1 MKQVVIQGG
10 GVRVIDVPAPQ
21 VSPRSIL
28 VRVAHSCIS
37 AGTEIA
43 GVQSAS
49 EPLYRRALKQPEKVK
64 RALAMMREHGVRYT
78 LDRAR
83 GEAIAIPLGYSAA
96 GTVITA
102 GDEVDYFAPGDR
114 VACAGAG
121 LANHAEIVDVP
132 VNLAVK
138 IPQGV
143 DTEAAS
149 TVALGAIALQGVRRA
164 APQLGETVLVIGL
177 GLVGQVTVQLLRASG
192 CRVIGVEPDPARAE
206 VAQLGGLQLLVPAVN
221 YSDEVRRLT
230 GGFGADAVVVTAA
243 SANEAV
249 VNEAARACR
258 RKGRLVVVGDVKLDL
273 DRTELYARELDVL
286 IATSYGPGR
295 YDPVYELEGA
305 DYPLPYVRWTENR
318 NMASYLDLLAAGAVS
333 LGHLS
338 RQLHDVDHAVAA
350 YGALSRPGEKPLLS
364 LLRYPESAVAA
375 ARHIV
380 LRGQPR
386 AASGAVRIAVVGA
399 GSFAQAIHLP
409 NIARLG
415 HMFSLAGVMSRTG
428 TTARMAAE
436 RFGARF
442 ATTDF
447 DAVLADSDVDAVL
460 IATRHNLHARLALA
474 ALRAGKHVFLE
485 KPLATTPEDLDT
497 LERFFAETESSPLL
511 LTGFNRRFSP
521 AARQAKNLL
530 ERRRTPLVASYRM
543 NAGYIAPD
551 HWVHGKE
558 GGGRNIGEACHV
570 YDLFGY
576 LTRSRPVAVQ
586 ADAISP
592 SGPDLRRDDN
602 FTATV
607 RYEDGSLC
615 TLTYTALGAPEY
627 PKERLDVFAGTAV
640 LTLDDYKR
648 LDVSGG
654 DGKGWSNDSS
664 DKGHLACLEAFGTG
678 VRSGTWPAP
687 IHDQIAATR
696 VSFLVEEQL
705 RAPRQR

>member
-37 AGTEIA
+37 AGTEVS
-43 GVQSAS
+43 GVQSAA
-49 EPLYRRALKQPEKVK
+49 EPLYRRALRQPEKVK

-78 LDRAR
+78 LERAR
-83 GEAIAIPLGYSAA
+83 GESVAVPLGYSAA
-96 GTVITA
+96 GTVIA
-102 GDEVDYFAPGDR
+102 VGEEVDYFAPGDR

-121 LANHAEIVDVP
+121 LANHAEVIDVP

-138 IPQGV
+138 IPAAV
-143 DTEAAS
+143 DTEAAA

-164 APQLGETVLVIGL
+164 GAQLGETVAVVGL
-177 GLVGQVTVQLLRASG
+177 GLIGQLTAQMLRAGG
-192 CRVIGVEPDPARAE
+192 CRVIGVEPDAARAE
-206 VAQLGGLQLLVPAVN
+206 IARLGGLGTLVPAEGYAEHVK
-221 YSDEVRRLT
+221 RLT
-230 GGFGADAVVVTAA
+230 GGYGADAVIVTAA
-243 SANEAV
+243 SASGAV

-258 RKGRLVVVGDVKLDL
+258 RKARLVVVGDVKLDL
-273 DRTELYARELDVL
+273 DRTELYVRELDVL

-318 NMASYLDLLAAGAVS
+318 NMASYLELLAQGSVS
-333 LGHLS
+333 LARFS
-338 RQLHDVDHAVAA
+338 RQVRDVEQAGEA
-350 YGALSRPGEKPLLS
+350 YAALSAEGAKPLLS
-364 LLRYPESAVAA
+364 LLRYPESGAA
-375 ARHIV
+375 AERRIA
-380 LRGQPR
+380 LRGAPR
-386 AASGAVRIAVVGA
+386 AAGGPVRIALVGA

-415 HMFSLAGVMSRTG
+415 STFSLAGVMSRTG
-428 TTARMAAE
+428 ATARLAAE

-447 DAVLADSDVDAVL
+447 DAVLSDPDVDAVL

-474 ALRAGKHVFLE
+474 ALQAGKHVFLE
-485 KPLATTPEDLDT
+485 KPLATNAGDLDA
-497 LERFFAETESSPLL
+497 LERFFAETVSPPLL

-521 AARQAKNLL
+521 AARQARALL
-530 ERRRTPLVASYRM
+530 EARAAPIVASYRM

-551 HWVHGKE
+551 HWVHGEE
-558 GGGRNIGEACHV
+558 GGGRNIGEACHI

-576 LTRSRPVAVQ
+576 LTGSRPVAVQ

-592 SGPDLRRDDN
+592 PGPGLRRDDN

-607 RYEDGSLC
+607 RYQDGSLC
-615 TLTYTALGAPEY
+615 TLTYTALGAQDY
-627 PKERLDVFAGTAV
+627 PKEKLDVFAGGRV

-648 LDVSGG
+648 LDVIGG
-654 DGKGWSNDSS
+654 DGKGWSGDTG
-664 DKGHLACLEAFGTG
+664 DKGHLACLEAFGAG
-678 VRSGTWPAP
+678 VRSGTWPVP
-687 IHDQIAATR
+687 IEDQIAATR
-696 VSFLVEEQL
+696 VSFLVEAQL
-705 RAPRQR
+705 RAPRQG